1 MRTAL
6 LMLLLGLPA
15 ALPAG
20 DTYTWLDDNNERH
33 WSDTPHEGA
42 ERVELPP
49 SNGYRAPP
57 PSAAARPSARP
68 VPAASVPMQCSI
80 TQPANEQVLFEVDS
94 VTISVS
100 ASANAGGSVSA
111 TLDGA
116 VLEPTQPGG
125 TSFVV
130 TPVDRGT
137 HVAAAV
143 VRDGSGR
150 TLCSAAPVTFYVR
163 QHSVAKPH

>member
-1 MRTAL
+1 MRTVLAL
-6 LMLLLGLPA
+6 LLLSVPA

-20 DTYTWLDDNNERH
+20 DTYTWLDANNERH

-42 ERVELPP
+42 EKIDLTPT
-49 SNGYRAPP
+49 NGYRAPP
-57 PSAAARPSARP
+57 PPATSAPARSSAAAST
-68 VPAASVPMQCSI
+68 PMQCSI

-94 VTISVS
+94 VTIGVSVS
-100 ASANAGGSVSA
+100 APAGVVVSA

-116 VLEPTQPGG
+116 GLAPTQPGG
-125 TSFVV
+125 TSFVAS
-130 TPVDRGT
+130 PVDRGT

-150 TLCSAAPVTFYVR
+150 TLCSTAPVTFYVR
-163 QHSVAKPH
+163 QHSVATPH